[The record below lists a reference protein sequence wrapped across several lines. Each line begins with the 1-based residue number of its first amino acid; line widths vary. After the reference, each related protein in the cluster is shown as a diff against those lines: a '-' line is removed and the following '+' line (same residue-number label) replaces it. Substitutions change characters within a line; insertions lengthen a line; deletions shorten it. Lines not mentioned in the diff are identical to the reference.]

1 MTFIPWKLFTKR
13 SKKINFLYIHKLS
26 FFLHS
31 HLLAWKHITSKHKLL
46 RQHTISNWT
55 GYAVWVMHT
64 PFAAWKEYASS
75 ASIRRMHQ
83 TSLVNAYVRWKQRQ
97 KHILILKLW
106 RHQSLYGGIEGM
118 YSRTT
123 ISKSLGEQKGMTAAL
138 QKMLTK
144 QTIELEESKELVYK
158 ETTTRKKMEDKVAE
172 K

>member
-1 MTFIPWKLFTKR
+1 MTFLPWKLFSKR
-13 SKKINFLYIHKLS
+13 SKRINYLYVKKLS
-26 FFLHS
+26 DFLRTN
-31 HLLAWKHITSKHKLL
+31 LCEWRNITKKNKKL
-46 RQHTISNWT
+46 RQETITNWS
-55 GYAVWVMHT
+55 GYAVLVMST
-64 PFAAWKEYASS
+64 PFAAWKEYAST

-83 TSLVNAYVRWKQRQ
+83 NSLVTAYTRWKQRQ
-97 KHILILKLW
+97 KHIHILRLW

-123 ISKSLGEQKGMTAAL
+123 ISKSLGEQKGMTGAL

-144 QTIELEESKELVYK
+144 QTIELEECKELVHK

>member
-1 MTFIPWKLFTKR
+1 MTFAPWKVYTKR
-13 SKKINFLYIHKLS
+13 SKRVNYMFTKKLS
-26 FFLHS
+26 DFLKAN
-31 HLLAWKHITSKHKLL
+31 LLGWKNITMKNKRL
-46 RQHTISNWT
+46 RQETISNWS
-55 GYAVWVMHT
+55 GYAVLIMST
-64 PFAAWKEYASS
+64 PFAAWKEFAST

-83 TSLVNAYVRWKQRQ
+83 NSLVTAYVRWKTRQ
-97 KHILILKLW
+97 KHIRILRLW

-144 QTIELEESKELVYK
+144 QTIELEECKELVHK